1 MKDTGH
7 STSHKLYMEDVFSRA
22 LFEASEAHRALEGEK
37 ATRDAEAR
45 PVMVRYCS
53 WHETV
58 ILVSGKV
65 GMHELQC
72 AWEDDK
78 QLRTEL

>member
-7 STSHKLYMEDVFSRA
+7 STSRKSYMEDVFSRA
-22 LFEASEAHRALEGEK
+22 LLEASEAHRALEGEK

-53 WHETV
+53 WHET
-58 ILVSGKV
+58 LNLLSGKV
-65 GMHELQC
+65 GMHEL
-72 AWEDDK
+72 
-78 QLRTEL
+78 

>member
-1 MKDTGH
+1 
-7 STSHKLYMEDVFSRA
+7 MEDMFSRA
-22 LFEASEAHRALEGEK
+22 LLEASEAHRALEGEK

-53 WHETV
+53 WHATV
-58 ILVSGKV
+58 IFVSGKV
-65 GMHELQC
+65 GMHEPQG

>member
-1 MKDTGH
+1 
-7 STSHKLYMEDVFSRA
+7 MEDMFSHA
-22 LFEASEAHRALEGEK
+22 LLVASETHRALEGEK

-45 PVMVRYCS
+45 PVMARYCS

-65 GMHELQC
+65 GTHKL
-72 AWEDDK
+72 
-78 QLRTEL
+78 

>member
-1 MKDTGH
+1 
-7 STSHKLYMEDVFSRA
+7 MEDMFNRA
-22 LFEASEAHRALEGEK
+22 LLEASEAHRALEGEK

-65 GMHELQC
+65 GMHEV
-72 AWEDDK
+72 
-78 QLRTEL
+78 

>member
-1 MKDTGH
+1 M
-7 STSHKLYMEDVFSRA
+7 FSRA
-22 LFEASEAHRALEGEK
+22 LLQASETHRALEGEK

-58 ILVSGKV
+58 ILMAGKV
-65 GMHELQC
+65 GTHEL
-72 AWEDDK
+72 
-78 QLRTEL
+78 